1 MRLEKK
7 ALVLAAIMAVLSA
20 PQSRA
25 VNVVQEP
32 AQHAFDVV
40 VDGAPNRPAPSGAQL
55 ITTVYDNSDQA
66 TSPTATAFSNTAV
79 TTHTWGDEL
88 FLTSGGLLSE
98 MKFSLFN
105 SGSSAGT
112 LLTATV
118 AVELLN
124 AATSASLGSFSTVV
138 GFGATGL
145 GQAQYSVVTVTNLES
160 LSILLSTTNVLVKQ
174 RITAKTGT
182 ASRTGIASLDPPVV
196 GSSPAYFFQ
205 SSPTVTAGF
214 YTATSGK
221 PVNVLYQ
228 IAVTPPP
235 VPARSTSWSRV
246 KKLYR

>member
-1 MRLEKK
+1 MRLEMK
-7 ALVLAAIMAVLSA
+7 ALVLAALMAVLSA

-25 VNVVQEP
+25 VNIVHEP

-40 VDGAPNRPAPSGAQL
+40 VDGAPNRPAPTGAQL
-55 ITTVYDNSDQA
+55 ISTVYDNS
-66 TSPTATAFSNTAV
+66 TSTTALAFSSTEV
-79 TTHTWGDEL
+79 TTRTYGDEL

-98 MKFSLFN
+98 MKFSVFN
-105 SGSSAGT
+105 SGSSAGA
-112 LLTATV
+112 LLSATV
-118 AVELLN
+118 AVELLD

-145 GQAQYSVVTVTNLES
+145 SPGFYSVATITNLES

-182 ASRTGIASLDPPVV
+182 ASRTGIVSLSPPTV

-205 SSPTVTAGF
+205 SSPTVAAGF
-214 YTATSGK
+214 YTSASGN
-221 PVNVLYQ
+221 VNVLYQ
-228 IAVTPPP
+228 LAVTPPP